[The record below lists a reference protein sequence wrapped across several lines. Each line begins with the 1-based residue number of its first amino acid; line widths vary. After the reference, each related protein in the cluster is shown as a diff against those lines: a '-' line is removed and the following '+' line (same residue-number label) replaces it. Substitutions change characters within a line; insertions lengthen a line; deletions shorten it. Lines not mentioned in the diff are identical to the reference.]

1 MNTFIGWILACFML
15 LLRAVT
21 RGRFVD
27 DPRPALRARKQP
39 YIMAAL
45 HAHQVA
51 AVCHNDEKGLVAMVS
66 RSTDG
71 DLLVPS
77 LKVRGIIPVRGSSS
91 KKGKDKG
98 GLRALISMGQMMEK
112 GHGAIITVDGPRGP
126 RGAAQPG
133 VAVLGQRLDA
143 AILPVVSV
151 ASRYWT
157 LTKTWDRMQ
166 IPKPFSSVRII
177 YGPIIWAK
185 DWPDREAL
193 QGEIARALHELEQT
207 HDPKALTSR

>member
-1 MNTFIGWILACFML
+1 VNRFIGWILACFML
-15 LLRAVT
+15 LLRWMT
-21 RGRFVD
+21 RGAFVN
-27 DPRPALRARKQP
+27 DPRPALRAARTP
-39 YIMAAL
+39 YVMAAL

-91 KKGKDKG
+91 KNGKDKG
-98 GLRALISMGQMMEK
+98 GLRALISMAQLMAQ

-126 RGAAQPG
+126 RGVPQPG
-133 VAVLGQRLDA
+133 IAVLAQRADA
-143 AILPVVSV
+143 LVLPVVSV

-166 IPKPFSSVRII
+166 IPKPFSRVRII
-177 YGPIIWAK
+177 YGLPIRASAFPEK
-185 DWPDREAL
+185 QAL
-193 QGEIARALHELEQT
+193 LDEVQRALAALERE
-207 HDPKALTSR
+207 HDPTGA